1 MIEEKKLEMSLL
13 YNQSIE
19 IIILYHQEIKK
30 NILNILKYYIVP
42 KKWLDNY
49 KLKNNYDSIK
59 EEIPFSD
66 NINQNK
72 INNDLNE
79 ELNSLESLK
88 EKEFI
93 EKYKIFYPKNFT
105 LVKKEI
111 FNSLKEINLYEV
123 IFGEKNIFIFDNN
136 IENKNKNIFIC
147 SLNYENDY
155 REDITNFFINV
166 DSIIIIEEN
175 RKDKEMEKL
184 FNFIS
189 EKKGIKNYY
198 KERNIN
204 VSNIGK
210 QIIYDNEEEKIGIF
224 YQLLNGG
231 NLNKIQEN
239 DLMEYLNNNNNSNN
253 KKSITRIGINAICN
267 NLKEEKKKEEKKK
280 KNKSKCITIYG
291 DIYYYLKKNEIKND
305 NFSISEYK
313 NNEL

>member
-19 IIILYHQEIKK
+19 IIKLYHQEIKK

-49 KLKNNYDSIK
+49 KSKNNYDSIK
-59 EEIPFSD
+59 EEIPFSE
-66 NINQNK
+66 NINQKK
-72 INNDLNE
+72 INIDLNGE
-79 ELNSLESLK
+79 INSLESLK
-88 EKEFI
+88 ETECI

-111 FNSLKEINLYEV
+111 FNSLNEIYLYEV

-136 IENKNKNIFIC
+136 KENKNKNLFIC
-147 SLNYENDY
+147 SLNYEKDF
-155 REDITNFFINV
+155 REDITDFFINV
-166 DSIIIIEEN
+166 DSIIIIDEN
-175 RKDKEMEKL
+175 RKDKEIVKL

-224 YQLLNGG
+224 YQLLNDGKF
-231 NLNKIQEN
+231 NKIKDN
-239 DLMEYLNNNNNSNN
+239 DLIEYLNTKNSNN
-253 KKSITRIGINAICN
+253 NKNITKIGIKLICN
-267 NLKEEKKKEEKKK
+267 NHKEEKKNEEKEA

-313 NNEL
+313 NNE

>member
-19 IIILYHQEIKK
+19 IIKLCHQEIKK
-30 NILNILKYYIVP
+30 NLLNILQYYIVP
-42 KKWLDNY
+42 KKWLDSY

-66 NINQNK
+66 NQNK
-72 INNDLNE
+72 INIDLNE

-88 EKEFI
+88 ETELI
-93 EKYKIFYPKNFT
+93 EKYNICYPKNFT

-111 FNSLKEINLYEV
+111 LNSLNEIYLYDV

-136 IENKNKNIFIC
+136 KENKNKTIFIC

-155 REDITNFFINV
+155 RYDITDFFINI
-166 DSIIIIEEN
+166 DSIIIIDEN
-175 RKDKEMEKL
+175 RKDKEIEKL
-184 FNFIS
+184 FNYIS

-198 KERNIN
+198 KQRSIK
-204 VSNIGK
+204 VSNPGE
-210 QIIYDNEEEKIGIF
+210 QIIYNKEEEKIGIF
-224 YQLLNGG
+224 YQLSNGG
-231 NLNKIQEN
+231 NLNDNKIQEN
-239 DLMEYLNNNNNSNN
+239 DLMDYLNNNNSNN
-253 KKSITRIGINAICN
+253 KKSCTKIGINAIFKN
-267 NLKEEKKKEEKKK
+267 SKKGEEMEKINK

-291 DIYYYLKKNEIKND
+291 DIYYYLKKNESKNE

-313 NNEL
+313 NNE